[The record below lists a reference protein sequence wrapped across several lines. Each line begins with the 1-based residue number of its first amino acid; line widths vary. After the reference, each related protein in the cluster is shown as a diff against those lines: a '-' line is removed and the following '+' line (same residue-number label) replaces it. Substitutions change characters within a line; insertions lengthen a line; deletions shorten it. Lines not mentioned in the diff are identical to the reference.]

1 MSEYIVSTDFLSF
14 IFMGIILSGTVI
26 NSKKSRKSSTR
37 LFIYMLVVF
46 LFAIPVDTLSYL
58 AESFIKND
66 ALLVFVNMLS
76 YLFIVIVVGMYS
88 LYMVSVIR
96 EKSYTSYRVLL
107 PILVITI
114 LQIIFIFFGTLN
126 GKLFTV
132 SNHKFHAGPWHLLV
146 YLITLINMLYLCFVL
161 FRYRKRLEI
170 RFIMGLSTYLIF
182 PVFLSICV
190 LLFHFPDFSYATGA
204 ASLLI
209 IYVTIQSQTIAEA
222 KVREQILDEVSHTDA
237 LTGLKNRRAYDK
249 ALEKDDMDSA
259 KGVVFFDLNGLKF
272 ANDNFGHAAGDN
284 LIIAFAKLLSKSFA
298 DGEVFRISGDEF
310 VVILYLGRQELEK
323 RMLEFRDIVMN
334 NNRIASFGFVHREK
348 GEILQMVNEAEKE
361 MYHDKRKYYEE
372 TGKDRR
378 R

>member
-26 NSKKSRKSSTR
+26 NSKKCRKSSTR
-37 LFIYMLVVF
+37 LFICMLVVF
-46 LFAIPVDTLSYL
+46 LFAIPVDALSYL

-161 FRYRKRLEI
+161 FRYRKKLEI

-182 PVFLSICV
+182 PTFLSICV

-284 LIIAFAKLLSKSFA
+284 LIIDFAKLLSKSFA